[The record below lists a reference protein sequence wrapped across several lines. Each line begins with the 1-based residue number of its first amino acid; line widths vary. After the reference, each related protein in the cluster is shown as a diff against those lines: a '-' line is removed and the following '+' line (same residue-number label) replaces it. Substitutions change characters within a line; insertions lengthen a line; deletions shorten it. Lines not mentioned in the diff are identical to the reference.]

1 MTTTF
6 NKAIS
11 LIATMVM
18 AFVLMIPAGAA
29 YAAGT
34 GTITIVPPAGTASS
48 ATNTYKVYKVFDAN
62 GNGTNISYKLS
73 GSDTLSQAMKDAGFS
88 VDSAG
93 NVNGPDELNQAA
105 IKAIADY
112 VTADD
117 LVATVTSTGE
127 NNAVAEG
134 LDNGYYYIT
143 TSTGTAV
150 SITST
155 NPDAAVQDKNT
166 VPDVNKKIASVS
178 SGSVNSDGM
187 HAIAQAGAAVSYQSE
202 ITVPKN
208 TKNLKFSDTMDDT
221 QTLDASSVAV
231 TVNGVAVDAGNYT
244 LTTADHTFSIAFKD
258 SYISALSDE
267 TVITVTYNATVNSS
281 ALSSDPSTNKA
292 KITYGDN
299 DAADS
304 SGTTKVYNA
313 KITVNKEFENLTGTL
328 PNNDSAQFVLKKG
341 DQYYSIS
348 NNVVSWVDSI
358 DNATK
363 LTFTQTG
370 HDAFTGL
377 SDGEYTLVESKTP
390 AGYQT
395 APNRTITIDNDDYEA
410 KNLEQEAFVENE
422 TGTSLPSTGGMGTT
436 LLYVVGAAL
445 VIGAGVLLITRRKMQ
460 E

>member
-11 LIATMVM
+11 LIATMVI

-150 SITST
+150 NITST

-231 TVNGVAVDAGNYT
+231 TVNGVAVDADNYT

-267 TVITVTYNATVNSS
+267 TMITVTYNATVNSS
-281 ALSSDPSTNKA
+281 ALSSGSFDK
-292 KITYGDN
+292 
-299 DAADS
+299 
-304 SGTTKVYNA
+304 
-313 KITVNKEFENLTGTL
+313 
-328 PNNDSAQFVLKKG
+328 
-341 DQYYSIS
+341 
-348 NNVVSWVDSI
+348 
-358 DNATK
+358 
-363 LTFTQTG
+363 
-370 HDAFTGL
+370 
-377 SDGEYTLVESKTP
+377 
-390 AGYQT
+390 
-395 APNRTITIDNDDYEA
+395 
-410 KNLEQEAFVENE
+410 
-422 TGTSLPSTGGMGTT
+422 
-436 LLYVVGAAL
+436 
-445 VIGAGVLLITRRKMQ
+445 
-460 E
+460 